1 MPARRHGAP
10 EYKNPKAG
18 MKPQRLMHV
27 AALGAAIVFAM
38 KPGLAGAQASAPVS
52 AQLSTQ
58 PAAQI
63 AGESRGAYLARAA
76 DCIACHSTPEGKPF
90 AGGLKMGTPLGNI
103 FSTNITPDTQTG
115 IGRYS
120 LADFD
125 RAVRQGVAK
134 DGHHLYPAMP
144 YPSYARISDADLA
157 ALYGYFMHEVAPV
170 RQQNRAS
177 EIRWPLNM
185 RWPLAIW
192 NGLFVDTQPYRTDP
206 AHDAQWNRGAYL
218 VQGLGHCGACHT
230 PRGAAFEEKTTGG
243 DDSAFLG
250 GATLDG
256 WTASD
261 LRGDQATG
269 LGRWSKADIVA
280 FLKDGGNAHASVFG
294 SMIDVYNNSS
304 QFLTDSD
311 RDAIATYLKSLPPGH
326 PAQTWTYDPA
336 TAQTLKQGDLRMP
349 GAQTFRTQCASCHGI
364 DGKGLGQRLPSLAGN
379 PNVLAADPSS
389 VVNLIL
395 NGSQRVVRH
404 GVPDSYRMAP
414 FRLQLSDQEIAD
426 VTTWVRQAWGNHA
439 GAVTPSDVA
448 KLRAS
453 TDMSSER
460 VIVLKMR

>member
-1 MPARRHGAP
+1 
-10 EYKNPKAG
+10 
-18 MKPQRLMHV
+18 MKPLRLMYA
-27 AALGAAIVFAM
+27 AALGAAMILAM
-38 KPGLAGAQASAPVS
+38 NPGLAAG
-52 AQLSTQ
+52 QLSVQ
-58 PAAQI
+58 PAAQLG
-63 AGESRGAYLARAA
+63 GEPRGAYLARAA
-76 DCIACHSTPEGKPF
+76 DCVACHSAPGGRPF

-103 FSTNITPDTQTG
+103 FSTNITPDAQTG
-115 IGRYS
+115 IGSYS

-134 DGHHLYPAMP
+134 DGHQLYPAMP

-157 ALYGYFMHEVAPV
+157 ALYGYFMHEVTPV
-170 RQQNRAS
+170 HQQNRAS
-177 EIRWPLNM
+177 EIRWPLNV
-185 RWPLAIW
+185 RWPLAVW
-192 NGLFVDTQPYRTDP
+192 NRLFVDSHPYRADP

-218 VQGLGHCGACHT
+218 VQSLGHCGACHT
-230 PRGAAFEEKTTGG
+230 PRGVAFEEETTGG
-243 DDSAFLG
+243 NDSAFLG

-304 QFLTDSD
+304 QFLTDD
-311 RDAIATYLKSLPPGH
+311 DLDAIATYLKSLPPRH
-326 PAQTWTYDPA
+326 PGQTWTYDD
-336 TAQTLKQGDLRMP
+336 TAARTLKQGDLRMP
-349 GAQTFRTQCASCHGI
+349 GAETFRTQCASCHGI

-389 VVNLIL
+389 VVDLIL

-414 FRLQLSDQEIAD
+414 FRLQLSDEEIAD
-426 VTTWVRQAWGNHA
+426 LATWVRQAWGNHA
-439 GAVTPSDVA
+439 GAVTQSDVA

-453 TDMSSER
+453 TDMSSDQ
-460 VIVLKMR
+460 VIILKMR